1 MPVPACDNNLAFSKS
16 GKASVVNEKRKR
28 LLIELEKIVGNEFYN
43 GNIQNW
49 GPGGLFEGEGRALR
63 YPVTFRDK
71 EDKTIKTK
79 NVDPSLPANTVITG
93 MYRLGA
99 NELSIMR
106 ALDLVVSHLESNYG
120 LDLGKP
126 RK

>member
-1 MPVPACDNNLAFSKS
+1 M
-16 GKASVVNEKRKR
+16 NEKRKR

-43 GNIQNW
+43 ANIQNW
-49 GPGGLFEGEGRALR
+49 GPGGVFEGEGRALR
-63 YPVTFRDK
+63 YPVTMRDW
-71 EDKTIKTK
+71 DGKTIKTK
-79 NVDPSLPANTVITG
+79 HVDPALPAETVITG

-106 ALDLVVSHLESNYG
+106 AMDLVVSYLERNRG
-120 LDLGKP
+120 LDLGKA

>member
-1 MPVPACDNNLAFSKS
+1 M
-16 GKASVVNEKRKR
+16 NEKRKR

-49 GPGGLFEGEGRALR
+49 GPGGVFEGEGRALR

-71 EDKTIKTK
+71 EDKTLKTK
-79 NVDPSLPANTVITG
+79 HVDPALPSDTVITG

-99 NELSIMR
+99 ER
-106 ALDLVVSHLESNYG
+106 AQHHAGARPDRLA
-120 LDLGKP
+120 P
-126 RK
+126 RAQLRPGS

>member
-1 MPVPACDNNLAFSKS
+1 M
-16 GKASVVNEKRKR
+16 NEKRKR
-28 LLIELEKIVGNEFYN
+28 LLIELENIVGNEFYN

-49 GPGGLFEGEGRALR
+49 APGGVFEGEGRALR
-63 YPVTFRDK
+63 YPVTLRGKDG
-71 EDKTIKTK
+71 KTIKMRH
-79 NVDPSLPANTVITG
+79 VDPALPAETVITG

-106 ALDLVVSHLESNYG
+106 ALDLITTHLERNYG
-120 LDLGKP
+120 LDLGKA

>member
-1 MPVPACDNNLAFSKS
+1 M
-16 GKASVVNEKRKR
+16 NEKRKR

-49 GPGGLFEGEGRALR
+49 GPGGVFEGEGRALR
-63 YPVTFRDK
+63 YPVTFRDAD
-71 EDKTIKTK
+71 DKTIKTK
-79 NVDPSLPANTVITG
+79 NVDPALPGDTVITG

-106 ALDLVVSHLESNYG
+106 ALDLVVSHLERGYG
-120 LDLGKP
+120 FDFGKT
-126 RK
+126 KK